1 MGVRRQARE
10 LALQALFYF
19 DMNMEDAPHELLTL
33 FCESFEEMIEKD
45 SKSFFIHLV
54 QGVMALYEQID
65 ALLNQASKNW
75 RVARMPVVDR
85 NIMRVAV
92 FELLKC
98 DDIPERVSINEAVD
112 IGKKYG
118 SRDSGAFIN
127 AVLDKIRIY
136 LQTINDE
143 QLEMILQSR
152 NLGDVNDYKE
162 T

>member
-19 DMNMEDAPHELLTL
+19 DMNMEDVPHELLTL
-33 FCESFEEMIEKD
+33 FCESFEEMVKKD
-45 SKSFFIHLV
+45 SKPFFIHLV

-65 ALLNQASKNW
+65 DLLNQASKNW

>member
-19 DMNMEDAPHELLTL
+19 DMNMKEDSHELLTL
-33 FCESFEEMIEKD
+33 FCESFEEMVEKD
-45 SKSFFIHLV
+45 TKPFFIHLV
-54 QGVMALYEQID
+54 QGVMTFYEQINT
-65 ALLNQASKNW
+65 LLNQASKNW

-98 DDIPERVSINEAVD
+98 NDIPESVSINEAVD

-127 AVLDKIRIY
+127 GVLDKIRIY

-143 QLEMILQSR
+143 KSETILQLR
-152 NLGDVNDYKE
+152 NLGDINDHKE